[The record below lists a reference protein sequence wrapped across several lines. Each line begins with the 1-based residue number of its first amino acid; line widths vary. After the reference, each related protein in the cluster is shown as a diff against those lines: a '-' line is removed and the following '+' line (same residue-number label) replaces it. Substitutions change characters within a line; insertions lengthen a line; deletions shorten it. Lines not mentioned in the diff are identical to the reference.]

1 MRISVDLNR
10 CQGYA
15 QCCFADPRVFQMHGE
30 EALEFDPAPSD
41 ERRLQVIRAA
51 RACPVQAIHIGESYE
66 EQQERSDVHG
76 E

>member
-10 CQGYA
+10 CQGYG
-15 QCCFADPRVFQMHGE
+15 QCCFADPSVFQLHGE

-51 RACPVQAIHIGESYE
+51 NACPVQAIHIGESYE
-66 EQQERSDVHG
+66 EQKERLKTHA